1 MPCATSQML
10 RPQGRL
16 ALVITT
22 YERHDALAAVLA
34 SVSRQTLAPT
44 EILIADDGSGPSTRE
59 VVDAFMASSAV
70 PARHVSQPHAGF
82 RVTRLRNL
90 AIAATDMDYLVFI
103 DGDMLLHPQF
113 IADHAR
119 FCRRGFYTQGVR
131 AHADAR
137 QTERLIADHAQQ
149 PGPWSPGFGGLRR
162 AYLLHSPPLSSLTRK
177 LANAFIAI
185 KGCNQGFWRD
195 DLVRVNGFNEAIEG
209 WGAEDKELA
218 ARLENAGVR
227 RQTLLFGGIA
237 SHLHHAPASRA
248 ALPRNLKLLDD
259 AKRERRVRCDRG
271 LDAHFRRGAW
281 CAQIR

>member
-1 MPCATSQML
+1 MS
-10 RPQGRL
+10 RPHDRL
-16 ALVITT
+16 ALAITT
-22 YERHDALAAVLA
+22 YERPDALAAVLA
-34 SVSRQTLAPT
+34 TVSRQTLAPD
-44 EILIADDGSGPSTRE
+44 EIVIADDGSGPSTRK
-59 VVDAFMASSAV
+59 VVDDFIAQSKV
-70 PARHVSQPHAGF
+70 PSRVVSQPHAGF

-90 AIAATDMDYLVFI
+90 AIAATDADYLVFI
-103 DGDMLLHPQF
+103 DGDMLLHPEF
-113 IADHAR
+113 ISDHAR

-137 QTERLIADHAQQ
+137 ETGRLIADPSQQ
-149 PGPWSPGFGGLRR
+149 PGFWSPGFGGLRR
-162 AYLLHSPPLSSLTRK
+162 AYLLRAPRMASLTRT

-237 SHLHHAPASRA
+237 SHLHHAPAERT
-248 ALPRNLKLLDD
+248 ALPRNLALLDD
-259 AKRERRVRCDRG
+259 AKREHRVRCELG
-271 LDAHFRRGAW
+271 LDAHLRSRAGR
-281 CAQIR
+281 AQID